1 MVIFGGSTSN
11 DEMNSVDEND
21 KNESDVNPDQLVPVS
36 NCHLQNSTACM
47 HLKPRTESVTSS
59 SNMMSLASRKDTN
72 PFSLYLGANI
82 SGGVI
87 NLNIYSGKRKHYRE
101 DSSQEWMTFEIQNE
115 LKSQKLLLVQV

>member
-1 MVIFGGSTSN
+1 MVVFGGSTSN

-72 PFSLYLGANI
+72 PFSLYSGANI

-87 NLNIYSGKRKHYRE
+87 NLNIYSGKRKHYQE

>member
-1 MVIFGGSTSN
+1 MVVFGGSTSN

-21 KNESDVNPDQLVPVS
+21 KNESDVNPGQLVPVS

-47 HLKPRTESVTSS
+47 PLKPRTESVTSS

-72 PFSLYLGANI
+72 PFSLYLGAHI

-87 NLNIYSGKRKHYRE
+87 NLNIYSGKRKHYQE
-101 DSSQEWMTFEIQNE
+101 DSSQEWMTFNIQNE

>member
-21 KNESDVNPDQLVPVS
+21 KNESDVNSDQLVPVS

-101 DSSQEWMTFEIQNE
+101 DSSQE
-115 LKSQKLLLVQV
+115 

>member
-1 MVIFGGSTSN
+1 
-11 DEMNSVDEND
+11 MNSIDEND
-21 KNESDVNPDQLVPVS
+21 KNESDVNPGQLAPVS

-47 HLKPRTESVTSS
+47 PLTPRTESVTSS

-87 NLNIYSGKRKHYRE
+87 NLNIYSGKRKHYQE
-101 DSSQEWMTFEIQNE
+101 DSSQE
-115 LKSQKLLLVQV
+115 